1 MYIQNMSAVNIR
13 DLKTK
18 VFVIDLEFIGEFPNC
33 RVWEIGIVMM
43 DNGKIRDQFEAIVDP
58 YPGRSVIPLAR
69 DGYFSPTR
77 EFLDRHGAR
86 PFEQVLRALVRWI
99 RARTAKDCS
108 PLFTAHG
115 AFRSDKPVFEAHAT
129 AVGFR
134 IPQSWHWCDTL
145 VLAREQ
151 MPHRDKFTMESIC
164 NDLLGS
170 YQQTHRALDDAR
182 MLAQIIQEG
191 HLAIVGYVYPTYTVP
206 LQSVGG
212 IGPKTEK
219 ILQKAGVVSASHL
232 RECVMHIARQYP
244 NNFNASVMWLTR
256 LIGRDSQ
263 EIVKNIVNI
272 RVH

>member
-1 MYIQNMSAVNIR
+1 MYTQTMSAVKIN
-13 DLKTK
+13 DLNSK
-18 VFVIDLEFIGEFPNC
+18 VFVLDLEFIGEFPNC

-43 DNGKIRDQFEAIVDP
+43 DNAKIRDQFEAIVDP
-58 YPGRSVIPLAR
+58 YPGQELIPRAR
-69 DGYFSPTR
+69 EGYFSPTR
-77 EFLDRHGAR
+77 DFLDRHGAR

-108 PLFTAHG
+108 PLFAAHG
-115 AFRSDKPVFEAHAT
+115 AFRSDKPVFETHAT

-145 VLAREQ
+145 VLSREQ
-151 MPHRDKFTMESIC
+151 MPHREKFTMESIC

-170 YQQTHRALDDAR
+170 YRQTHRALDDAR
-182 MLAQIIQEG
+182 MLAEIIQKGFLSVEG
-191 HLAIVGYVYPTYTVP
+191 YAYPTYTLP

-219 ILQKAGVVSASHL
+219 ILQNAGVVSASHL

-256 LIGRDSQ
+256 LIGRDSK
-263 EIVKNIVNI
+263 EIVNNIVNI